1 MNSIIKFSL
10 ENKYLV
16 LLVSLIVIVYGYK
29 TAVSMDIDVFPDLT
43 APTVVIMTDAH
54 GMASEDVERV
64 VTVPIE
70 TMVNGATD
78 VRRIRSVSA
87 NGFSFIWVE
96 FDWGTNILTARQIVN
111 EKINGMAS
119 RLPIG
124 VGQPVLAPQ
133 SSVMGEIIFI
143 SMQSDS
149 TSLMDL
155 RTIAEWQVRPVI
167 LSTGGVSQ
175 VTILGGEYKQYQ
187 VVVNPELMKNFN
199 VSFNEIIEASKNLS
213 NNSSG
218 GVLREHGNEYILR
231 GVAKT
236 NDINEL
242 GNTLIK
248 NVDGKPLTIN
258 DVAEI
263 TIGAATKMGYA
274 SENAKPAV
282 ILSVSKQP
290 NANTLDVTKKIETNL
305 NKLNKTLPADIKV
318 NTKIFRQADFIE
330 TSEIGRAH
338 V

>member
-1 MNSIIKFSL
+1 
-10 ENKYLV
+10 
-16 LLVSLIVIVYGYK
+16 
-29 TAVSMDIDVFPDLT
+29 
-43 APTVVIMTDAH
+43 
-54 GMASEDVERV
+54 
-64 VTVPIE
+64 
-70 TMVNGATD
+70 
-78 VRRIRSVSA
+78 
-87 NGFSFIWVE
+87 
-96 FDWGTNILTARQIVN
+96 
-111 EKINGMAS
+111 
-119 RLPIG
+119 
-124 VGQPVLAPQ
+124 
-133 SSVMGEIIFI
+133 MGEIIFI

-149 TSLMDL
+149 TNLMDL

-175 VTILGGEYKQYQ
+175 VTILGCEYKKYQ

-282 ILSVSKQP
+282 FFRFPNSLMQTLLMLQKKLKQILI
-290 NANTLDVTKKIETNL
+290 N
-305 NKLNKTLPADIKV
+305 
-318 NTKIFRQADFIE
+318 
-330 TSEIGRAH
+330 
-338 V
+338 